1 MPADAT
7 PMSMETFTTG
17 SVNATVEL
25 GRQLGQRFGLGECV
39 ALVGDLGAGK
49 TALVRGLAAGL
60 GIADQ
65 RLVSSPTFVLIHEYD
80 GPVPVFHVDVYR
92 LSDPQRELVE
102 LGLAEMLTEGV
113 VVIEWADRVDEI
125 LPRPHWQI
133 AIEATG
139 ERSRRFQLRRIT

>member
-1 MPADAT
+1 
-7 PMSMETFTTG
+7 METFTT
-17 SVNATVEL
+17 SNVKATEQL
-25 GRQLGQRFGLGECV
+25 GRQLAQRFGRGECV

-49 TALVRGLAAGL
+49 TAFVRGLAAGWNV
-60 GIADQ
+60 ADR

-113 VVIEWADRVDEI
+113 VVIEWADRVDSV
-125 LPRPHWQI
+125 LPRPHWRI
-133 AIEATG
+133 AIEPTG
-139 ERSRRFQLRRIT
+139 QQSRQFELQRVTE

>member
-1 MPADAT
+1 
-7 PMSMETFTTG
+7 METFTT
-17 SVNATVEL
+17 SNVNATVEL
-25 GRQLGQRFGLGECV
+25 GRQLASRFDRGECV

-49 TALVRGLAAGL
+49 TAFVRGLAAGW
-60 GIADQ
+60 GVSDQ

-92 LSDPQRELVE
+92 LSDPKRELVE

-113 VVIEWADRVDEI
+113 VVIEWADRVDSI
-125 LPRPHWQI
+125 LPRPHWRI

-139 ERSRRFQLRRIT
+139 GRSRRFELARVSE